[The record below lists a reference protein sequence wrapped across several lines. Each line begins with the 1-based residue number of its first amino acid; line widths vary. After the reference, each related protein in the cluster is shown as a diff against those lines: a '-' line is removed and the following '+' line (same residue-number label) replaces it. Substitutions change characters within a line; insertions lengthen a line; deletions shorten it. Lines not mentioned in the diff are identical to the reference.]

1 MSLDTTATSLVLQQA
16 AAQVAGAQHLPPGTL
31 YVVATPIGNLADLTL
46 RAVHVLGRVDAVAC
60 EDTRLSGTL
69 LQRLGLHKPLLA
81 LHEHNEE
88 AAAAQVLQR
97 LQRGERIA
105 YVSDAGTP
113 AISDPGARLVAAVH
127 AAGLRAVPLPGASSV
142 VTALSVAGDA
152 RAVGFR
158 FEGFLP
164 PQAAAR
170 QARLMALAEERASV
184 VIFEA
189 PHRIEALAAALAEA
203 LPERRLTVCRELTK
217 QFEQVL
223 PMDCAALPDWLAA
236 DADHRRGEFV
246 LVLHGRS
253 AAAPDSATQMDSG
266 ADSGSGSGSGSV
278 AARRLLHTL
287 LAELPLK
294 QAVAL
299 TAQATGLARNALY
312 EQALAWRAEQDGD
325 AGATGPSASGRAA
338 AGGAAL
344 PPNWPA
350 DPRRVAVTA
359 AASKAPRRRGR

>member
-1 MSLDTTATSLVLQQA
+1 VSLDTTATSLVLQQA

-46 RAVHVLGRVDAVAC
+46 RAVHVLGQVDAVAC

-69 LQRLGLHKPLLA
+69 LQRLGLHRPLLA

-88 AAAAQVLQR
+88 AAAAQVVLR

-105 YVSDAGTP
+105 YISDAGTP
-113 AISDPGARLVAAVH
+113 AVSDPGARLVAAVQ
-127 AAGLRAVPLPGASSV
+127 AAGLRAVPVPGASSV

-152 RAVGFR
+152 RAAGFR

-170 QARLMALAEERASV
+170 LARLAELADERASV
-184 VIFEA
+184 VLFEA

-203 LPERRLTVCRELTK
+203 LPGRRLTVCRELTK
-217 QFEQVL
+217 QFEQVQPL
-223 PMDCAALPDWLAA
+223 DCDALPGWLAA

-253 AAAPDSATQMDSG
+253 AAQADEATGDAATVG
-266 ADSGSGSGSGSV
+266 
-278 AARRLLHTL
+278 ARRLLHTL

-312 EQALAWRAEQDGD
+312 EQALAWRDAQAGGSGEPGD
-325 AGATGPSASGRAA
+325 PVPAAPTAA
-338 AGGAAL
+338 ARPAD
-344 PPNWPA
+344 WPA
-350 DPRRVAVTA
+350 DPRRVAA
-359 AASKAPRRRGR
+359 AAKPARRRGR